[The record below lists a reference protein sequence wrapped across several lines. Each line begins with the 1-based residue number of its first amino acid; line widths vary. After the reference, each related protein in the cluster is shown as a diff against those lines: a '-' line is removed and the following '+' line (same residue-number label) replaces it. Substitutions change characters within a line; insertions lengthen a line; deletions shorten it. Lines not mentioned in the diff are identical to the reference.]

1 MKTGLIAATL
11 ALSLLSAAKAQTPAG
26 GAGAPVSGPAPT
38 TFVVRFKIK
47 AGRNADFEK
56 VMKKLQGQ
64 LHDSEPGNVYYDL
77 YLPAPDSQT
86 YVLIEHYQDADAV
99 KAHGKDPNTQAM
111 AAAIKDLL
119 DGPPAAERLILV
131 SSKPNAR

>member
-1 MKTGLIAATL
+1 MKVRMLTAAA
-11 ALSLLSAAKAQTPAG
+11 ALCLLSAVHAQTPAG
-26 GAGAPVSGPAPT
+26 GAPVTNGPAPT

-47 AGRNADFEK
+47 PGRNADFEN

-64 LHDSEPGNVYYDL
+64 LRSSEPGNIYYDL

-111 AAAIKDLL
+111 ATALKDLL

-131 SSKPNAR
+131 SSKP

>member
-1 MKTGLIAATL
+1 MKAGMMTAVAAL
-11 ALSLLSAAKAQTPAG
+11 YLLSAAHAQTPAG
-26 GAGAPVSGPAPT
+26 GVPAATSGPAPT

-56 VMKKLQGQ
+56 IMKTLQGQ
-64 LHDSEPGNVYYDL
+64 LAASEPGNIYYDL

-86 YVLIEHYQDADAV
+86 YVLIEHYKDADAI

-111 AAAIKDLL
+111 ATAIKDLL

-131 SSKPNAR
+131 SSKR

>member
-1 MKTGLIAATL
+1 LFGAAQERSP
-11 ALSLLSAAKAQTPAG
+11 LSSAAAA
-26 GAGAPVSGPAPT
+26 GPAPT
-38 TFVVRFKIK
+38 TFVVKFKIK
-47 AGRNADFEK
+47 SGRNADFEK

-64 LHDSEPGNVYYDL
+64 LAASEPGNIYYDL

-86 YVLIEHYQDADAV
+86 YVLIEHYKNADAV

-119 DGPPAAERLILV
+119 DGPPDALRLILV
-131 SSKPNAR
+131 SSKR

>member
-1 MKTGLIAATL
+1 MKARIFTAAA
-11 ALSLLSAAKAQTPAG
+11 ALGLLSAAQAQAPAG
-26 GAGAPVSGPAPT
+26 GAPAVTSGPAPT

-47 AGRNADFEK
+47 SGRNADFEK
-56 VMKKLQGQ
+56 IMARLQGQ
-64 LHDSEPGNVYYDL
+64 LRTSEPGNIYYDL
-77 YLPAPDSQT
+77 YLPAADSQT

-111 AAAIKDLL
+111 ATAIKDLL

-131 SSKPNAR
+131 SSKP

>member
-1 MKTGLIAATL
+1 MLIAVA
-11 ALSLLSAAKAQTPAG
+11 ALGLLGAAQAQAPAG
-26 GAGAPVSGPAPT
+26 AAAAAGPAPT
-38 TFVVRFKIK
+38 TFVVKFKIK
-47 AGRNADFEK
+47 SGRNADFEK

-64 LHDSEPGNVYYDL
+64 LAASEPGNIYYDL

-86 YVLIEHYQDADAV
+86 YVLIEHYKNADAV

-119 DGPPAAERLILV
+119 DGPPDALRLILV
-131 SSKPNAR
+131 SSKR